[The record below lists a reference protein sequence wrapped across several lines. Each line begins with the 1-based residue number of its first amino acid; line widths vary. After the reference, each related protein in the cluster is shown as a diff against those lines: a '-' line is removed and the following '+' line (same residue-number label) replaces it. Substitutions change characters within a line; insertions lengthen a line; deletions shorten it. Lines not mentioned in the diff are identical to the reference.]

1 MRTAERKMELQI
13 IAPAISLET
22 RWTMA
27 AINRVAKLAR
37 SIMNRL
43 AVNKLTEMTD
53 QQLADIGLV
62 RSDVTKALEIGLL
75 DDPTL
80 QLARAAKMRASSRFT
95 RIRSR

>member
-13 IAPAISLET
+13 IAPAIWLET
-22 RWTMA
+22 RWTM

>member
-27 AINRVAKLAR
+27 VNRVAKLAR

-75 DDPTL
+75 DDPSL
-80 QLARAAKMRASSRFT
+80 HLSRAAKTHAGTRFT
-95 RIRSR
+95 RLRKP

>member
-13 IAPAISLET
+13 VAPAISMET

-27 AINRVAKLAR
+27 LNRMAKFAR

-62 RSDVTKALEIGLL
+62 RSDVVNALEIGLL
-75 DDPTL
+75 DDPSL
-80 QLARAAKMRASSRFT
+80 LLARAAKKRAASRFT
-95 RIRSR
+95 HLRRR

>member
-27 AINRVAKLAR
+27 IDRVAKLAR

>member
-13 IAPAISLET
+13 IAPVISLET
-22 RWTMA
+22 RWTT